1 MKVMVTGATGFIGKE
16 LIKKLHE
23 MGHEIVVLTRNP
35 DSARFRIPVH
45 CEIIPWDPCRNHL
58 PSTALKGVD
67 AVINLAGENIAD
79 GRWSPERKRKLIQS
93 RELSVRRL
101 VNAMTYMDKKPKT
114 LVSVSAIGF
123 YGDRGDVILNEG
135 DLKGHGFLSD
145 VCKVWEEEILKAK
158 EFGVRTVA
166 YRLGMVLGHDG
177 GALNKILPPF
187 KLGLGGN
194 LGSGSQW
201 MSWIHINDLVNMLVH
216 AIENPSMDGIYNA
229 VSPNAVRNKE
239 FTKTLGKILKRPTIF
254 PVPKFVLKVVL
265 GELSE
270 LLLGSQRVN
279 ANKISDTGFKFK
291 YPHIQE
297 ALKEVCGNTYHEIK
311 TEQWVPQPLE
321 RTFSFFKEARNLEKI
336 TPKFLNFKILNQ
348 STPEIQ
354 EGTKINYRLS
364 LHGFPVSWISKI
376 TDWKPNQKFS
386 DIQVKGPY
394 SHWYHTHEFEEKNGG
409 TLIKDHVLYKVPFG
423 IPGDLVA
430 GKWVRK
436 DLEKVFTHRHKTIDT
451 LLAN

>member
-23 MGHEIVVLTRNP
+23 MGHEIAVLTRNP

-45 CEIIPWDPCRNHL
+45 CEIIAWDPCKNHL

-79 GRWSPERKRKLIQS
+79 GRWSLERKRKLIQS

-114 LVSVSAIGF
+114 FVSVSAIGF
-123 YGDRGDVILNEG
+123 YGDRGDVILNEA
-135 DLKGHGFLSD
+135 DLKGNGFLSD

-158 EFGVRTVA
+158 EVGVRTVA

-187 KLGLGGN
+187 KLGLGGK

-216 AIENPSMDGIYNA
+216 AIENSSIDGIYNA

-239 FTKTLGKILKRPTIF
+239 FTKTLGSILKRPTIF
-254 PVPKFVLKVVL
+254 PVPKFVLKFGL

-279 ANKISDTGFKFK
+279 AKKIIDTGFKFK
-291 YPHIQE
+291 YPHIGE
-297 ALKEVCGNTYHEIK
+297 ALKEVCGNSYHEIK
-311 TEQWVPQPLE
+311 TEQWVPLPVN

-364 LHGFPVSWISKI
+364 LYGFPVSWISKI
-376 TDWKPNQKFS
+376 TDWEPNQKFS
-386 DIQVKGPY
+386 DIQLKGPY

-409 TLIKDHVLYKVPFG
+409 TLIKDRVLYKVPFG

-436 DLEKVFTHRHKTIDT
+436 DLEKVFTYRHKIIDN

>member
-1 MKVMVTGATGFIGKE
+1 MVTGATGFIGKE
-16 LIKKLHE
+16 LIKKLNE
-23 MGHEIVVLTRNP
+23 MGHEIVVLTRNS
-35 DSARFRIPVH
+35 DSAKFRLPVH
-45 CEIIPWDPCRNHL
+45 CEVISWDPCKYHL
-58 PSTALKGVD
+58 QSTALKGVD

-79 GRWSPERKRKLIQS
+79 GRWSPERKRELIQS
-93 RELSVRRL
+93 RELSARRL
-101 VNAMTYMDKKPKT
+101 VNAISYMDKKPKT

-123 YGDRGDVILNEG
+123 YGDRGDALLNET
-135 DLKGHGFLSD
+135 DSKGHGFLSD
-145 VCKVWEEEILKAK
+145 ICKVWEEEILKAK

-187 KLGLGGN
+187 KLGLGGK

-216 AIENPSMDGIYNA
+216 AIENPSIDGIYNA

-239 FTKTLGKILKRPTIF
+239 FTKTLGNVLNRPTIF
-254 PVPKFVLKVVL
+254 PVPKFVLKIAL

-270 LLLGSQRVN
+270 LLLGSQRV
-279 ANKISDTGFKFK
+279 AAKKISDAGFKFN
-291 YPHIQE
+291 YPHIKE
-297 ALKEVCGNTYHEIK
+297 ALQEVCGNSYHEIQL
-311 TEQWVPQPLE
+311 EQWVPQPVN
-321 RTFSFFKEARNLEKI
+321 RTFSFFKEAQNLEKI

-430 GKWVRK
+430 GQWVRK
-436 DLEKVFTHRHKTIDT
+436 DLEKVFTHRHKTLDT
-451 LLAN
+451 LLANQK